1 MEENVAKEL
10 PGEVNPGMLTPL
22 RSMSN
27 GLWSCQMLSS
37 SLGGRLFFLP
47 LVSKLK
53 WIAFEMP
60 FYAEIRIEPWDYP
73 LKVRRRNAGT
83 YWYLSV
89 SVTVTSAQLTLTV
102 GCRDPPNGKSPR
114 SARTVEPRKD
124 QRRDECCL
132 FSPLSGPCS
141 GAVNIPPRWCA
152 DSCWCEIGSF
162 RCCSEGCHLCLFIIL
177 NATNAVL
184 SVCLKE
190 RQDVTCRPCVNQP
203 AAKLQKKLFIFG
215 WLLLCFVLKECSCP
229 HL

>member
-10 PGEVNPGMLTPL
+10 PGEVHRGMLTPL

-37 SLGGRLFFLP
+37 SLGGRLPFLP

-53 WIAFEMP
+53 WIAFELP
-60 FYAEIRIEPWDYP
+60 FYAEIRTEPWDYP
-73 LKVRRRNAGT
+73 LKVRRGNAGT

-89 SVTVTSAQLTLTV
+89 SVTVTSAQLTPSA
-102 GCRDPPNGKSPR
+102 GCLDPPMAKARGESGRSSRGK
-114 SARTVEPRKD
+114 T
-124 QRRDECCL
+124 RDVMNAVCSLLCR
-132 FSPLSGPCS
+132 GPCS

-152 DSCWCEIGSF
+152 DSCWCEIWSS
-162 RCCSEGCHLCLFIIL
+162 RCCSEGCHLRLFIIL
-177 NATNAVL
+177 NAANAVL

-203 AAKLQKKLFIFG
+203 AATRQNFWGG
-215 WLLLCFVLKECSCP
+215 WLLFCCVLRECSCP